1 MLNWYLYFIPHIL
14 TYRLVYQKVCNF
26 FTFLALWILYL
37 SLYKVGQTFM
47 YFQWDIMLLESGFI
61 TIIVA
66 PIIYSKKTSTT
77 PKDQISF
84 WLVKWLLFR
93 LMFASGV
100 VKLTSKC
107 PTWWGL
113 SGIHFLKMCFKL
125 QSLNCKLFLNTLF
138 YQPCHFIL
146 NHNAFQHHLHGTSTS
161 CPFGFINCQ

>member
-1 MLNWYLYFIPHIL
+1 
-14 TYRLVYQKVCNF
+14 
-26 FTFLALWILYL
+26 
-37 SLYKVGQTFM
+37 M

-113 SGIHFLKMCFKL
+113 SGIHFSTMCFKL

-146 NHNAFQHHLHGTSTS
+146 NHNAFQHHLHGTSTN
-161 CPFGFINCQ
+161 CPFGFINCQQWRRTSLKLCYHFCFSCLRANCVLLAAMARLD